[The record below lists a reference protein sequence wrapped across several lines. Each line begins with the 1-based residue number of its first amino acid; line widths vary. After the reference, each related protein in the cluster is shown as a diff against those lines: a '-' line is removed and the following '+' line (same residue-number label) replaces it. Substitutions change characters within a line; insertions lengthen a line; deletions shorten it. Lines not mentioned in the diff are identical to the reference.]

1 MAALFNPFK
10 KKEEKVKPIEEK
22 VETSVKKEVKEPVK
36 KTVKKQAISEIYQTV
51 LQRPRI
57 TEKAS
62 NLAELRQYVFEVA
75 PTATKEQVKIAVQK
89 LYNVNV
95 EKVGIVNIPRKK
107 TRLGKTLGWKK
118 GFKKAIVKVKE
129 GQHIEVMP
137 K

>member
-1 MAALFNPFK
+1 MTALFNPFK
-10 KKEEKVKPIEEK
+10 KKEEEKKPAEKK
-22 VETSVKKEVKEPVK
+22 VETSVKKEVKKAP
-36 KTVKKQAISEIYQTV
+36 KKQALPEVYQTV

-62 NLAELRQYVFEVA
+62 NLAELRQYIFEVT
-75 PTATKEQVKIAVQK
+75 PTATKEQVKIAVQR

-95 EKVGIVNIPRKK
+95 EKVGMIHIPRKK

-129 GQHIEVMP
+129 GQHIELTP

>member
-1 MAALFNPFK
+1 MAALNPFK
-10 KKEEKVKPIEEK
+10 KKEAEVKPVEKK
-22 VETSVKKEVKEPVK
+22 VEASVKQEIKKVVKKEV
-36 KTVKKQAISEIYQTV
+36 INEIYQTV
-51 LQRPRI
+51 LVKPRI

-62 NLAELRQYVFEVA
+62 NLAVLRQYVFQVA

-89 LYNVNV
+89 LYKVNV